1 MASLATRLRELR
13 TKKDVGQKEVGAFL
27 GVSDSSIRKYES
39 GERTPDPDSLT
50 KLAQYF
56 AVTTDYLLGV
66 SDDPRPHN
74 PSTGKSASARE
85 TRQLEQLLEMDGL
98 TFKGAP
104 LSEDDRNKIKA
115 ALEIAFWDAKEK
127 NKKK

>member
-1 MASLATRLRELR
+1 MFSARLKNLR
-13 TKKDVGQKEVGAFL
+13 TAKNITQKELALLIGLDRTSVTKWETK
-27 GVSDSSIRKYES
+27 GVV
-39 GERTPDPDSLT
+39 PDPQTLS
-50 KLAQYF
+50 KLASFF

-74 PSTGKSASARE
+74 PSTGKEASARE

-115 ALEIAFWDAKEK
+115 ALEIAFWDDKEK

>member
-1 MASLATRLRELR
+1 MFSARLKNLR
-13 TKKDVGQKEVGAFL
+13 TAKNITQKELALLIGLDRTSVTKWETK
-27 GVSDSSIRKYES
+27 GVV
-39 GERTPDPDSLT
+39 PDPQTLS
-50 KLAQYF
+50 KLASFF

-66 SDDPRPHN
+66 SDDPRPVN
-74 PSTGKSASARE
+74 PSTGKEASARE

>member
-1 MASLATRLRELR
+1 MIGQRLAELR
-13 TKKDVGQKEVGAFL
+13 IKKELTQDELAKQI
-27 GVSDSSIRKYES
+27 GVSRSALSLWEQGRRKVDQDII
-39 GERTPDPDSLT
+39 PV
-50 KLAQYF
+50 LAQYF
-56 AVTTDYLLGV
+56 AVTTDYLLGA
-66 SDDPRPHN
+66 SNDPRPHN
-74 PSTGKSASARE
+74 PSTGKEASARE
-85 TRQLEQLLEMDGL
+85 TRQLEHLLEMDGL

>member
-1 MASLATRLRELR
+1 MFSARLKNLR
-13 TKKDVGQKEVGAFL
+13 TAKNITQKDLALLIGLDRTSVTKWETK
-27 GVSDSSIRKYES
+27 GVV
-39 GERTPDPDSLT
+39 PDPQTLS
-50 KLAQYF
+50 KLASFF

-66 SDDPRPHN
+66 SNDPRPHN
-74 PSTGKSASARE
+74 PSTGKEASARE

>member
-1 MASLATRLRELR
+1 MFSARLKNLR
-13 TKKDVGQKEVGAFL
+13 TAKNITQKDLALLIGLDRTSVTKWETK
-27 GVSDSSIRKYES
+27 GVV
-39 GERTPDPDSLT
+39 PDPQTLS
-50 KLAQYF
+50 KLASFF

-104 LSEDDRNKIKA
+104 LSDDDRNKIKA

>member
-1 MASLATRLRELR
+1 MASLATRLKELR
-13 TKKDVGQKEVGAFL
+13 TKKDIGQKEVGAFL

-74 PSTGKSASARE
+74 PSTGKEASARE

>member
-1 MASLATRLRELR
+1 MFSARLKNLR
-13 TKKDVGQKEVGAFL
+13 TAKNITQKELALLIGLDRTSVTKWETK
-27 GVSDSSIRKYES
+27 GVV
-39 GERTPDPDSLT
+39 PDPQTLS
-50 KLAQYF
+50 KLASFF

-66 SDDPRPHN
+66 SNDPRPHN
-74 PSTGKSASARE
+74 PSTGKEASARE

-127 NKKK
+127 NRRK

>member
-13 TKKDVGQKEVGAFL
+13 TKKDIGQKEVGAFL

-66 SDDPRPHN
+66 SDDPRPFN
-74 PSTGKSASARE
+74 PSTGKEASAHE

>member
-1 MASLATRLRELR
+1 M
-13 TKKDVGQKEVGAFL
+13 
-27 GVSDSSIRKYES
+27 SIL
-39 GERTPDPDSLT
+39 GERLKQLRSKKELTQAEMAKEIGISQSTYALYETDKRQPDYD
-50 KLAQYF
+50 KLFSIAQYF
-56 AVTTDYLLGV
+56 AVSTDYLLGV
-66 SDDPRPHN
+66 SDDPRPTN

-127 NKKK
+127 NRRK

>member
-1 MASLATRLRELR
+1 MFSARLKNLR
-13 TKKDVGQKEVGAFL
+13 TAKNITQKDLALLIGLDRTSVTKWETK
-27 GVSDSSIRKYES
+27 GVV
-39 GERTPDPDSLT
+39 PDPQTLS
-50 KLAQYF
+50 KLASFF

-74 PSTGKSASARE
+74 PSTGKEASARE

>member
-1 MASLATRLRELR
+1 MSILGERLKQLRSKKELTQAEMA
-13 TKKDVGQKEVGAFL
+13 KEI
-27 GVSDSSIRKYES
+27 GVSQSTYALYETDKRQPDYDKLFSI
-39 GERTPDPDSLT
+39 
-50 KLAQYF
+50 AQYF

-74 PSTGKSASARE
+74 PSTGKEASARE

-115 ALEIAFWDAKEK
+115 ALEIAFWDAKVK

>member
-13 TKKDVGQKEVGAFL
+13 TKKDIGQKEVGAFL

-74 PSTGKSASARE
+74 PSTGKEASARE

>member
-1 MASLATRLRELR
+1 MFSARLKNLR
-13 TKKDVGQKEVGAFL
+13 TAKNITQKELALLIGLDRTSVTKWETK
-27 GVSDSSIRKYES
+27 GVV
-39 GERTPDPDSLT
+39 PDPQTLS
-50 KLAQYF
+50 KLASFF

-66 SDDPRPHN
+66 SDDPRPTN

>member
-1 MASLATRLRELR
+1 MFSARLKNLR
-13 TKKDVGQKEVGAFL
+13 TAKNITQKELALLIGLDRTSVTKWETK
-27 GVSDSSIRKYES
+27 GVV
-39 GERTPDPDSLT
+39 PDPQTLS
-50 KLAQYF
+50 KLASFF

-66 SDDPRPHN
+66 SDDPRPTN

-85 TRQLEQLLEMDGL
+85 TRQLEQLLEMEGL

-127 NKKK
+127 NRRK

>member
-1 MASLATRLRELR
+1 MFSARLKNLR
-13 TKKDVGQKEVGAFL
+13 TAKNITQKDLALLIGLDRTSVTKWETK
-27 GVSDSSIRKYES
+27 GVV
-39 GERTPDPDSLT
+39 PDPQTLS
-50 KLAQYF
+50 KLASFF

-66 SDDPRPHN
+66 SDDPRPTN

>member
-1 MASLATRLRELR
+1 MFSARLKNLR
-13 TKKDVGQKEVGAFL
+13 TAKNITQKDLALLIGLDRTSVTKWETK
-27 GVSDSSIRKYES
+27 GVV
-39 GERTPDPDSLT
+39 PDPQTLS
-50 KLAQYF
+50 KLASFF

-74 PSTGKSASARE
+74 PSTGKEASARE

-127 NKKK
+127 NKRS

>member
-1 MASLATRLRELR
+1 MFSARLKNLR
-13 TKKDVGQKEVGAFL
+13 TAKNITQKELALLIGLDRTSVTKWETK
-27 GVSDSSIRKYES
+27 GVV
-39 GERTPDPDSLT
+39 PDPQTLS
-50 KLAQYF
+50 KLASFF

-66 SDDPRPHN
+66 SNDPRPHN
-74 PSTGKSASARE
+74 PSTGKEASARE

>member
-1 MASLATRLRELR
+1 MFSARLKNLR
-13 TKKDVGQKEVGAFL
+13 TAKNITQKDLALLIGLDRTSVTKWETK
-27 GVSDSSIRKYES
+27 GVV
-39 GERTPDPDSLT
+39 PDPQTLS
-50 KLAQYF
+50 KLASFF

>member
-1 MASLATRLRELR
+1 MFSARLKNLR
-13 TKKDVGQKEVGAFL
+13 TAKNITQKDLALLIGLDRTSVTKWETK
-27 GVSDSSIRKYES
+27 GVV
-39 GERTPDPDSLT
+39 PDPQTLS
-50 KLAQYF
+50 KLASFF

-66 SDDPRPHN
+66 SDDPRPRN
-74 PSTGKSASARE
+74 PSTGKDASARE